1 MKISQQIEVIQ
12 PYHGIEF
19 SAGDINKVVPFN
31 REMLTA
37 YFIPECSERDYFK
50 GKCKENPREDCK
62 YCNHGFKHE
71 ELLVDG
77 FYVQDDSYIAYL
89 QKGIRVPVPKVIYD
103 EYIKGFEKDST

>member
-1 MKISQQIEVIQ
+1 MRVPDLVIE
-12 PYHGIEF
+12 
-19 SAGDINKVVPFN
+19 
-31 REMLTA
+31 L
-37 YFIPECSERDYFK
+37 
-50 GKCKENPREDCK
+50 EN
-62 YCNHGFKHE
+62 